1 MVIMA
6 RSRFATAREVISA
19 FPFARYDLQTK
30 PTEQPPVE
38 FIRSLAASG
47 AHRDAVSFCAY
58 VLPRREAVWWA
69 CQCAR
74 ASGTAL
80 LPEERD
86 ALDAAEA
93 WVRTPEEDYRQ
104 AALNFGTDEP
114 TDSAAIWACRA
125 AAFSGGIV
133 SNTPKGPVRAQP
145 EATARAARAAVLIA
159 AATVESRGQDKYFK
173 SCIDECLRLLQRDEH
188 GG

>member
-1 MVIMA
+1 MA
-6 RSRFATAREVISA
+6 RPRFATARELIGA
-19 FPFARYDLQTK
+19 FPFARYDLQTE

-38 FIRSLAASG
+38 FIESLVTSGSYLDAASC
-47 AHRDAVSFCAY
+47 CAY
-58 VLPRREAVWWA
+58 LLPRREAVWWA
-69 CQCAR
+69 CQCVR
-74 ASGTAL
+74 ASRKAL
-80 LPEERD
+80 LPVELA

-93 WVRTPEEDYRQ
+93 WVRTPEEDLRQ
-104 AALNFGTDEP
+104 AALAFGADEP

-125 AAFSGGIV
+125 AAFSGGIM

-159 AATVESRGQDKYFK
+159 ATKVERNTQDQYLK
-173 SCIDECLRLLQRDEH
+173 SCIEECLRLVRRDED

>member
-1 MVIMA
+1 MA
-6 RSRFATAREVISA
+6 RPRFATARELIGA
-19 FPFARYDLQTK
+19 FPFARYDLETK

-38 FIRSLAASG
+38 FIRSLAAAG
-47 AHRDAVSFCAY
+47 AYRDAVSCCAY
-58 VLPRREAVWWA
+58 LLPRREAVWWA
-69 CQCAR
+69 CQCVR
-74 ASGTAL
+74 AGGVTL
-80 LPEERD
+80 LPEERA

-93 WVRTPEEDYRQ
+93 WVRTPEEDLRQ
-104 AALNFGTDEP
+104 AALGFGTDEP

-159 AATVESRGQDKYFK
+159 ATRVESGGQDTYFR
-173 SCIDECLRLLQRDEH
+173 SCIDECLRLVQRDDDSD
-188 GG
+188 

>member
-1 MVIMA
+1 MA
-6 RSRFATAREVISA
+6 RPRFATARELIAA
-19 FPFARYDLQTK
+19 FPFARHDLEAK

-47 AHRDAVSFCAY
+47 AYRDAVSCCAY
-58 VLPRREAVWWA
+58 LLPRREAVWWA
-69 CQCAR
+69 CQCVR
-74 ASGTAL
+74 ASGKTL
-80 LPEERD
+80 LPEEKA

-93 WVRTPEEDYRQ
+93 WVRTPEEDHRQ
-104 AALNFGTDEP
+104 AALSFGADEP
-114 TDSAAIWACRA
+114 TNSAAIWACRA

-159 AATVESRGQDKYFK
+159 ATTVESGEQDKYLR
-173 SCIDECLRLLQRDEH
+173 SCIDECLRLLQRDE
-188 GG
+188 GSD

>member
-1 MVIMA
+1 MA
-6 RSRFATAREVISA
+6 RPRFATAREMIEA
-19 FPFARYDLQTK
+19 FPFARYDLETK

-47 AHRDAVSFCAY
+47 AYRDAISCCAY
-58 VLPRREAVWWA
+58 LLPRREAVWWA
-69 CQCAR
+69 CQCVR
-74 ASGTAL
+74 AAGKTL
-80 LPEERD
+80 LPEERA

-93 WVRTPEEDYRQ
+93 WVKTPEEDLRQ
-104 AALNFGTDEP
+104 SALKFGTDEP

-133 SNTPKGPVRAQP
+133 SNTAKGPVRAQP

-159 AATVESRGQDKYFK
+159 ATKVESVGQDKYFR
-173 SCIDECLRLLQRDEH
+173 SCVDECLRLVQRDEDSD
-188 GG
+188 

>member
-1 MVIMA
+1 MA
-6 RSRFATAREVISA
+6 RPRFATAGEVFSA
-19 FPFARYDLQTK
+19 FPFARYDLQAK
-30 PTEQPPVE
+30 PTEQPPIE

-47 AHRDAVSFCAY
+47 AYRDAVSFCAY

-74 ASGTAL
+74 ANGKSL
-80 LPEERD
+80 LPEERA

-104 AALNFGTDEP
+104 AALKFGTEEP

-145 EATARAARAAVLIA
+145 EATARATRATVLIA
-159 AATVESRGQDKYFK
+159 ATTVESHGQDKYFK
-173 SCIDECLRLLQRDEH
+173 SCIDECLRLLQRDE
-188 GG
+188 GSD

>member
-1 MVIMA
+1 MIAMA
-6 RSRFATAREVISA
+6 RPRFATARELIGA
-19 FPFARYDLQTK
+19 YPYARYDLQAE

-38 FIRSLAASG
+38 FIRSLAVSG
-47 AHRDAVSFCAY
+47 AYRDAVSCCAY
-58 VLPRREAVWWA
+58 LLPRREAVWWA
-69 CQCAR
+69 CQCVR
-74 ASGTAL
+74 ASGMTL
-80 LPEERD
+80 LPEERA
-86 ALDAAEA
+86 ALEAAEA
-93 WVRTPEEDYRQ
+93 WVRTPEEDLRQ

-159 AATVESRGQDKYFK
+159 ATKVESGAQDSYFR
-173 SCIDECLRLLQRDEH
+173 SCIDECLRLVQRDDDSN
-188 GG
+188 